1 MDAKSLAEQ
10 GKQEYES
17 GAYLAAARLFA
28 QSAQAFASGQDE
40 LNSAEMQNN
49 ESVAWLQGGKAE
61 DALRATEGT
70 EVIFEKAG
78 DLKRQGIAI
87 ANKAAALEA
96 LNKLNDALAEYN
108 RAAEIF
114 EKAGEGDMHSI
125 VRKATAQLFLKKGY
139 IGNSQLDVFDSLR
152 LVEKPT
158 FAQRLLKFFVRL
170 GFFRP
175 K

>member
-1 MDAKSLAEQ
+1 MDAKSLADK
-10 GKQEYES
+10 GKQEYEK
-17 GAYLAAARLFA
+17 GAFFAAARAFA
-28 QSAQAFASGQDE
+28 QAAQAYRDAQDD
-40 LNSAEMQNN
+40 LNAAEIKNN

-70 EVIFEKAG
+70 ESVFEKAG
-78 DLKRQGIAI
+78 DLKRQGIAV

-96 LNKLNDALAEYN
+96 LGRLNDALAEYN
-108 RAAEIF
+108 RAADLF

-139 IGNSQLDVFDSLR
+139 LSNAQLDVFDSLR
-152 LVEKPT
+152 LAEKPT
-158 FAQRLLKFFVRL
+158 FAQRLLKFFIRL